1 MEENTLFLDTMQGL
15 LEAIAIDKG
24 VIPMEPVPG
33 MPADTLRASG
43 SDVELIAIDEISTS
57 EAVSV

>member
-1 MEENTLFLDTMQGL
+1 MEEDTLFGDTMQGL

-24 VIPMEPVPG
+24 VIPMESVPG
-33 MPADTLRASG
+33 MPTDTLRASG
-43 SDVELIAIDEISTS
+43 SDVELMAIDEVNTS